1 MEFLNKIILSEKYG
15 IGTIISVDDSVFTIE
30 FKNETRSFNYMIAFK
45 NKALSFVNEND
56 QKELDDLFAE
66 KEAERVAAEKK
77 AAEIKELTTEE
88 IVERI
93 GVEEREYQD
102 MKLNH
107 VVSPLDKPSSLTDK
121 RRTIARLKTMLAERQ
136 MSNQDTNK

>member
-1 MEFLNKIILSEKYG
+1 M
-15 IGTIISVDDSVFTIE
+15 
-30 FKNETRSFNYMIAFK
+30 
-45 NKALSFVNEND
+45 
-56 QKELDDLFAE
+56 
-66 KEAERVAAEKK
+66 K

-93 GVEEREYQD
+93 GVEEREYQE

>member
-1 MEFLNKIILSEKYG
+1 M
-15 IGTIISVDDSVFTIE
+15 
-30 FKNETRSFNYMIAFK
+30 
-45 NKALSFVNEND
+45 
-56 QKELDDLFAE
+56 
-66 KEAERVAAEKK
+66 K

-93 GVEEREYQD
+93 GVEEREYHE

>member
-1 MEFLNKIILSEKYG
+1 M
-15 IGTIISVDDSVFTIE
+15 
-30 FKNETRSFNYMIAFK
+30 
-45 NKALSFVNEND
+45 
-56 QKELDDLFAE
+56 
-66 KEAERVAAEKK
+66 K

>member
-1 MEFLNKIILSEKYG
+1 M
-15 IGTIISVDDSVFTIE
+15 
-30 FKNETRSFNYMIAFK
+30 
-45 NKALSFVNEND
+45 
-56 QKELDDLFAE
+56 
-66 KEAERVAAEKK
+66 K

-93 GVEEREYQD
+93 GVEEREYQE

-136 MSNQDTNK
+136 MRNQDTNK

>member
-1 MEFLNKIILSEKYG
+1 M
-15 IGTIISVDDSVFTIE
+15 
-30 FKNETRSFNYMIAFK
+30 
-45 NKALSFVNEND
+45 
-56 QKELDDLFAE
+56 
-66 KEAERVAAEKK
+66 K

-93 GVEEREYQD
+93 GVEEREYQE
-102 MKLNH
+102 MRLNH

>member
-1 MEFLNKIILSEKYG
+1 M
-15 IGTIISVDDSVFTIE
+15 
-30 FKNETRSFNYMIAFK
+30 
-45 NKALSFVNEND
+45 
-56 QKELDDLFAE
+56 
-66 KEAERVAAEKK
+66 K

-93 GVEEREYQD
+93 GVEEREYQE

-121 RRTIARLKTMLAERQ
+121 RRTIARLKTMLAERE

>member
-1 MEFLNKIILSEKYG
+1 M
-15 IGTIISVDDSVFTIE
+15 
-30 FKNETRSFNYMIAFK
+30 
-45 NKALSFVNEND
+45 
-56 QKELDDLFAE
+56 
-66 KEAERVAAEKK
+66 K

-93 GVEEREYQD
+93 GVEEREYQE
-102 MKLNH
+102 MRLNH

-121 RRTIARLKTMLAERQ
+121 RHTIARLKTMLAERQ

>member
-1 MEFLNKIILSEKYG
+1 M
-15 IGTIISVDDSVFTIE
+15 
-30 FKNETRSFNYMIAFK
+30 
-45 NKALSFVNEND
+45 
-56 QKELDDLFAE
+56 
-66 KEAERVAAEKK
+66 K

-93 GVEEREYQD
+93 GVEEREYQE

-121 RRTIARLKTMLAERQ
+121 RSTIARLKTMLAERQ

>member
-1 MEFLNKIILSEKYG
+1 M
-15 IGTIISVDDSVFTIE
+15 
-30 FKNETRSFNYMIAFK
+30 
-45 NKALSFVNEND
+45 
-56 QKELDDLFAE
+56 
-66 KEAERVAAEKK
+66 K

-93 GVEEREYQD
+93 GVEEREYQE

-107 VVSPLDKPSSLTDK
+107 VVSPLDKSSSLTDK

>member
-1 MEFLNKIILSEKYG
+1 M
-15 IGTIISVDDSVFTIE
+15 
-30 FKNETRSFNYMIAFK
+30 
-45 NKALSFVNEND
+45 
-56 QKELDDLFAE
+56 
-66 KEAERVAAEKK
+66 K

-93 GVEEREYQD
+93 GVEEREYQE

-107 VVSPLDKPSSLTDK
+107 VISPLDKPSSLTDK

>member
-1 MEFLNKIILSEKYG
+1 M
-15 IGTIISVDDSVFTIE
+15 
-30 FKNETRSFNYMIAFK
+30 
-45 NKALSFVNEND
+45 
-56 QKELDDLFAE
+56 
-66 KEAERVAAEKK
+66 K

-93 GVEEREYQD
+93 GVEEREYQE

-136 MSNQDTNK
+136 MSNKDTNK

>member
-1 MEFLNKIILSEKYG
+1 M
-15 IGTIISVDDSVFTIE
+15 
-30 FKNETRSFNYMIAFK
+30 
-45 NKALSFVNEND
+45 
-56 QKELDDLFAE
+56 
-66 KEAERVAAEKK
+66 K

-93 GVEEREYQD
+93 GVEEREYQE

-136 MSNQDTNK
+136 RSNQDTNK